1 MGETKRKLRGC
12 KVAARSRKNI
22 RECASGFRSFI
33 AQMGI
38 SSVGELLGILMF
50 NGLLEVVP
58 DNDERL
64 GLAEAC
70 YVPND
75 RCVYLRDSDY
85 RGVVQG
91 TKPRSKFTFWHEIG
105 HMCLGHDKKF
115 ARDASGEVAEHQAY
129 EDSEWQANQFAA
141 EMLMP
146 LDEIRKMGDVSPDVV
161 AKEFGVS
168 YEAAEIRIR
177 NLMKYGEI

>member
-1 MGETKRKLRGC
+1 MGEKKRKLRGC

-22 RECASGFRSFI
+22 RECASGFRSYI

-38 SSVGELLGILMF
+38 SSDGELLERLMYS
-50 NGLLEVVP
+50 GLLDVVP

-85 RGVVQG
+85 RGVVLG
-91 TKPRSKFTFWHEIG
+91 TNPRSKFTFWHEIG

-115 ARDASGEVAEHQAY
+115 ARDASGEIAEHQAY

-146 LDEIRKMGDVSPDVV
+146 LEEIRKMRDVSPGVV
-161 AKEFGVS
+161 AKEFGGS